1 MTSFPVDRS
10 PPALTRFVSH
20 ATGVPLDVT
29 VDGDAVCIAA
39 AGEGPRT
46 RWRLR
51 DGAGDAA
58 LSCTAAGADLDAHA
72 HAALEAVTALGRH
85 RTRIA
90 LPDAGTVERAVFW
103 QQAAHWLPAPHAP
116 YPQHFTMTGA
126 RRHPQR
132 APKPAGTVYR
142 RGIPWLG
149 RTLSFRTVEVDRDL
163 PLVHRWMNDP
173 DVNHFWQEAGDEA
186 RHRAYLAGVAGD
198 PHTLA
203 LIGSFD
209 HEPFG
214 YFEVYWAKENRIAP
228 FYDADDFD
236 RGWHVLIG
244 EPSFRGKDF
253 ATAWL
258 TSISHYLFLS
268 DPRTRRVVGEP
279 RADHAQQ
286 LRNLDKSGYAKVKEF
301 DFPHKRAMLVM
312 LLREHYFG
320 GAYWWPRS
328 DEAIT
333 SIPSQS

>member
-1 MTSFPVDRS
+1 MIAVDGRTLIVQNPRDNDNSSVWKISGLPSETTLQWIRGTPSDSVASHVLTAAETVFTLHRTCTEITILGERTLSDALINAGISLPLHKNAPRIARDMLWQAPQLWLPSPVS
-10 PPALTRFVSH
+10 P
-20 ATGVPLDVT
+20 VPLRYT
-29 VDGDAVCIAA
+29 LSDGK
-39 AGEGPRT
+39 
-46 RWRLR
+46 
-51 DGAGDAA
+51 
-58 LSCTAAGADLDAHA
+58 
-72 HAALEAVTALGRH
+72 
-85 RTRIA
+85 
-90 LPDAGTVERAVFW
+90 
-103 QQAAHWLPAPHAP
+103 
-116 YPQHFTMTGA
+116 
-126 RRHPQR
+126 RHPIRPRKERGTAYQR
-132 APKPAGTVYR
+132 F
-142 RGIPWLG
+142 IPWLG
-149 RTLSFRTVEVDRDL
+149 KTFSFRAINIDQDL
-163 PLVHRWMNDP
+163 PLIHRWMNEP
-173 DVNHFWQEAGDEA
+173 AVAKVWQEEGDLEK
-186 RHRAYLAGVAGD
+186 HRAYLTAIEKD
-198 PHTLA
+198 PHMQS
-203 LIGSFD
+203 LIACLD
-209 HEPFG
+209 DEPFG

-258 TSISHYLFLS
+258 TSISHYLFLA